1 MNIKELTKGQ
11 KTELKQRYYDEKLQE
26 KENRTMS
33 YYEMSIIDDLVSD
46 EEIENEYD
54 YISFGNDDFFTN
66 DRNENYD

>member
-1 MNIKELTKGQ
+1 MSVKELTKGQ
-11 KTELKQRYYDEKLQE
+11 KEELKQRYYDEKLQE

-46 EEIENEYD
+46 EEIENEYG
-54 YISFGNDDFFTN
+54 YISFVNDDFFTN

>member
-11 KTELKQRYYDEKLQE
+11 KTELKQRYYDEKLQNE
-26 KENRTMS
+26 EDRAIS

-46 EEIENEYD
+46 EEIENEYG

-66 DRNENYD
+66 DRNKNYD

>member
-33 YYEMSIIDDLVSD
+33 YYEMMIIDDLVSD
-46 EEIENEYD
+46 EEIENEYG
-54 YISFGNDDFFTN
+54 YISFVNDDFFTN
-66 DRNENYD
+66 DRNKNYD

>member
-33 YYEMSIIDDLVSD
+33 YYEMSIIDNLVSD
-46 EEIENEYD
+46 EEIENEYG
-54 YISFGNDDFFTN
+54 YISFVNDDFFTN
-66 DRNENYD
+66 DRNKNYD

>member
-46 EEIENEYD
+46 KEIENEYG
-54 YISFGNDDFFTN
+54 YISFVNDDFFTN
-66 DRNENYD
+66 DRNKNYD

>member
-1 MNIKELTKGQ
+1 MSVKELTKGQ
-11 KTELKQRYYDEKLQE
+11 KEELKIRYYDEKLQE
-26 KENRTMS
+26 KEDRTIS

-54 YISFGNDDFFTN
+54 YISFVNDDFFTN

>member
-1 MNIKELTKGQ
+1 MSVKELTKGQ

-46 EEIENEYD
+46 EEIENEYG
-54 YISFGNDDFFTN
+54 YISFVNDDFFTN
-66 DRNENYD
+66 DRNKNYD

>member
-1 MNIKELTKGQ
+1 MSVKELTKGQ

-26 KENRTMS
+26 KENRTSS
-33 YYEMSIIDDLVSD
+33 YYEMMIIDDLVSD

-54 YISFGNDDFFTN
+54 YITFVNDDFFTN

>member
-66 DRNENYD
+66 DRNKNFD

>member
-1 MNIKELTKGQ
+1 MSVKELTKGQ

-33 YYEMSIIDDLVSD
+33 YYEMMIIDDLVSD
-46 EEIENEYD
+46 EEIENEYG
-54 YISFGNDDFFTN
+54 YITFVNDDFFTN

>member
-1 MNIKELTKGQ
+1 MSVKELTKGQ
-11 KTELKQRYYDEKLQE
+11 KTELKQKYYDEKLQE
-26 KENRTMS
+26 KEDRTIS

-54 YISFGNDDFFTN
+54 YISFVNDDFFTN

>member
-33 YYEMSIIDDLVSD
+33 YYEMMIIDDLVSD

-66 DRNENYD
+66 DRNKNYD

>member
-33 YYEMSIIDDLVSD
+33 YYEMMIIDDLVSD
-46 EEIENEYD
+46 EEIENEHD
-54 YISFGNDDFFTN
+54 YISFVNDDFFTN
-66 DRNENYD
+66 DRNKNYD

>member
-46 EEIENEYD
+46 EEIENEYG
-54 YISFGNDDFFTN
+54 YISFVNDDFFTN

>member
-1 MNIKELTKGQ
+1 MSVKELTKGQ

-33 YYEMSIIDDLVSD
+33 YYEMMIIDDLVSD

-54 YISFGNDDFFTN
+54 YISFVNDDFFTN
-66 DRNENYD
+66 DRNKNYD